1 MRAYDI
7 GSLVGDVGGYIGLFL
22 GYALLNLPQFL
33 RLLFDFGKD
42 RVSMTKHPKSSISIG
57 RLRAIVPKN

>member
-22 GYALLNLPQFL
+22 GYALLNLPKFL
-33 RLLFDFGKD
+33 RVLVNFGRD
-42 RVSMTKHPKSSISIG
+42 RGSMSKHPETSING
-57 RLRAIVPKN
+57 RRSRAIVLAK